1 MFMEWRER
9 IRKVLLESLDENEQ
23 EYLLESKQKIQENY
37 PAHFVRIFSSLGRKI
52 SNKSKN
58 QTFNISCATDLPLI
72 IEDWSTIR
80 LARVWLL
87 SLIEDEELNYHR
99 YVSRLFEY
107 AEMEE
112 SVALY
117 SALNILHY
125 PELWVSRCEEGIRS
139 NIGDVQQ
146 AIMEQNRYPAKYL
159 SKDAWNQLVLKSFF
173 TEKNILKIVGLFE
186 RNNADLAQAIID
198 YIYERHSADRTIHPI
213 LWLLSKDYLPQR
225 AWDILNE
232 RLNKST
238 DSIERSLLGKILDE
252 RNTKSASGE
261 SGELTGEKPSSIIGQ
276 DLLEKLKNEKICA
289 QN

>member
-9 IRKVLLESLDENEQ
+9 IREVLLESLDENERA
-23 EYLLESKQKIQENY
+23 YLLESKQKIQKNY
-37 PAHFVRIFSSLGRKI
+37 RAHFVRIFSSLGREI
-52 SNKSKN
+52 SNSSKN
-58 QTFNISCATDLPLI
+58 QTFHISCATDLPLI

-87 SLIEDEELNYHR
+87 GLIEDEPSHYHQF
-99 YVSRLFEY
+99 VNRLFAY

-125 PELWVSRCEEGIRS
+125 PELWISRCEEGIRS
-139 NIGDVQQ
+139 NIGAVQQ
-146 AIMEQNRYPAKYL
+146 AIMEQNRYPAKHL
-159 SKDAWNQLVLKSFF
+159 SKGAWNQLVLKSFF
-173 TEKNILKIVGLFE
+173 TEKNILKIVGLSE
-186 RNNADLAQAIID
+186 RNNADLAHAIID

-232 RLNKST
+232 RRNNAT
-238 DSIERSLLGKILDE
+238 DSTERTLLGRLLDE
-252 RNTKSASGE
+252 RNVKSVSDE
-261 SGELTGEKPSSIIGQ
+261 SSHEQPSSILTQ
-276 DLLEKLKNEKICA
+276 ELLEKLKKEKICA